1 MNSAK
6 RTRPLLLFYILVI
19 YVFIQFGWWTYL
31 LIRLNNNVALVS
43 QKVLVL
49 KLQEATINKTELLKE
64 EDALK
69 NKLYKQWL
77 MIFGEG
83 SVFFILLVLGIL
95 RTKNIFKKEV

>member
-1 MNSAK
+1 MNSSK

-19 YVFIQFGWWTYL
+19 YVFIQFGWWAYL

-64 EDALK
+64 EDQLFTGK
-69 NKLYKQWL
+69 KRKMSRMKLTKRDL
-77 MIFGEG
+77 RR
-83 SVFFILLVLGIL
+83 LL
-95 RTKNIFKKEV
+95 R